1 MEGKGTDPYPLWLL
15 HCFAMIEGILT
26 ELEVKGLG
34 HASAMKTVGLVFY
47 GDDNIYLGVT
57 TSHLWYCKG
66 SRQPRNQASSFVIVT
81 ITGDG
86 LSVSRRIVME
96 ALSLEDFKPVAG

>member
-47 GDDNIYLGVT
+47 GDDNIYLGSQHRT
-57 TSHLWYCKG
+57 CG
-66 SRQPRNQASSFVIVT
+66 IAR
-81 ITGDG
+81 
-86 LSVSRRIVME
+86 
-96 ALSLEDFKPVAG
+96 VAGSPGTRHRVLL